1 MNVLH
6 LPTQVGGNSWG
17 LAQAENQIGMHS
29 RVLYKC
35 ENWLSYPGDII
46 LPYSKVKIIE
56 LFILLKEFYNIVGKY
71 DVYHFNFGSTLIDCP
86 MFGLDLFDLPFYK
99 KKNIFV
105 TYNGSDARQ
114 REIEDKEFMQLSGEK
129 QDVLYSNSKER
140 EWKKKRINK
149 FKKYGARFFALNPD
163 LMKYLPDTTIF
174 LPYTIPQWYDI
185 EEYPKKK
192 GPKEKLTIVHA
203 PTNRNIKGTELI
215 IKAIENLKKEYINK
229 IEFILVEGL
238 SHFDALKRYVKA
250 DIIIDQLRIGWYGA
264 FAVEAMKMRRP
275 VVAFINEADLI

>member
-140 EWKKKRINK
+140 EWKKKR
-149 FKKYGARFFALNPD
+149 L
-163 LMKYLPDTTIF
+163 
-174 LPYTIPQWYDI
+174 
-185 EEYPKKK
+185 
-192 GPKEKLTIVHA
+192 
-203 PTNRNIKGTELI
+203 
-215 IKAIENLKKEYINK
+215 
-229 IEFILVEGL
+229 
-238 SHFDALKRYVKA
+238 
-250 DIIIDQLRIGWYGA
+250 
-264 FAVEAMKMRRP
+264 
-275 VVAFINEADLI
+275 